1 MDSPSPSSVNIAKT
15 NSFVSAAIAKLINH
29 SFISTFT
36 LVKVLIMKLQWKQPT
51 RAPPAFFCH
60 FEAAGLFC

>member
-1 MDSPSPSSVNIAKT
+1 MDTPSPSSVNIAKT

-36 LVKVLIMKLQWKQPT
+36 LVKVLIMKLQRKQMLQPT
-51 RAPPAFFCH
+51 QAPPSFFLH
-60 FEAAGLFC
+60 F